1 MTLNGRATSGGK
13 PMGHTSDAPEPINAV
28 APEDDGP
35 TWDMPGHRRSSEL
48 TGGSVV
54 GLVLRATELFAAFAG
69 DAEGATPAGQ
79 VVAMRT
85 LLDQC
90 EALWLGAAQELES
103 SGAIAEAGFGS
114 LTSWLRHCCRLAPG
128 EAAGRSKVAA
138 AVTGAP
144 GATAAAML
152 SGAVTWRHALII
164 NQALAQLP
172 VDSRPEAERSLIEHG
187 RTLDPGQLR
196 RVADRLVHC
205 FDRQRADDAAI
216 RKLDRRGL
224 SVAETMDGM
233 VSVSGLLD
241 PVTGSL
247 LMTALHTKLRP
258 RPASD
263 HGDGHGFRRGGSDGE
278 GRGDSTG
285 GASEGDEVRTWAQRR
300 ADALAEIC
308 QEWLQDTNGA
318 TVGGVRPHLS
328 VIVDH
333 STLATRVVDDPS
345 AGIQPGQLAWVGPIT
360 ASQAQMI
367 GCDASVSR
375 ILTDGP
381 SQVLDVGRAT
391 RTIPPALRRAV
402 AARDRSCVGPGCHR
416 PPEHCDVHHI
426 VFWEHGGDTSLDNTV
441 LVCRRHHGL
450 VHLKQWQIRI
460 DADGRRRLEPPG

>member
-1 MTLNGRATSGGK
+1 
-13 PMGHTSDAPEPINAV
+13 MGHTSDLPEPANMLAPTESASAWAV
-28 APEDDGP
+28 PGQRPALALTDG
-35 TWDMPGHRRSSEL
+35 L
-48 TGGSVV
+48 AA
-54 GLVLRATELFAAFAG
+54 GLVPMTAELFAAFAAV
-69 DAEGATPAGQ
+69 AEGLTATGQ

-85 LLDQC
+85 LIDQC
-90 EALWLGAAQELES
+90 EALWLGAASELES
-103 SGAIAEAGFGS
+103 SGAIADAGFGS
-114 LTSWLRHCCRLAPG
+114 LASWLRHTCRLAPG
-128 EAAGRSKVAA
+128 EAAGRSKATA
-138 AVTGAP
+138 AVTEERGV
-144 GATAAAML
+144 TAEAML
-152 SGAVTWRHALII
+152 TGTVTWRHALVI
-164 NQALAQLP
+164 NQALAQVP
-172 VDSRPEAERSLIEHG
+172 PEARAEAERSLVDHA

-196 RVADRLVHC
+196 RVGDRLVHC

-233 VSVSGLLD
+233 VSVNGLLD

-247 LMTALHTKLRP
+247 LMTALYTKLRP

-278 GRGDSTG
+278 GRDDSTG

-360 ASQAQMI
+360 ASQVQMI

>member
-1 MTLNGRATSGGK
+1 
-13 PMGHTSDAPEPINAV
+13 MGHTSDLPEPANMLAPTESASAWAV
-28 APEDDGP
+28 
-35 TWDMPGHRRSSEL
+35 PGQRPLSAL
-48 TGGSVV
+48 TGGLAA
-54 GLVLRATELFAAFAG
+54 GLAPMTAELFAAFAAV
-69 DAEGATPAGQ
+69 AEGLTATGQ

-85 LLDQC
+85 LIDQC
-90 EALWLGAAQELES
+90 EALWLGAASELER
-103 SGAIAEAGFGS
+103 SGAIADAGFGS
-114 LTSWLRHCCRLAPG
+114 LASWLRHTCRLAPG
-128 EAAGRSKVAA
+128 EAAGRSKAA
-138 AVTGAP
+138 TAVTSER
-144 GATAAAML
+144 GATAEAML
-152 SGAVTWRHALII
+152 TGTVTWRHALVI
-164 NQALAQLP
+164 NQALAQVP
-172 VDSRPEAERSLIEHG
+172 PEACAEAERSLVDHA

-196 RVADRLVHC
+196 RVGDRLVHC

-233 VSVSGLLD
+233 VSVNGLLD

-247 LMTALHTKLRP
+247 LMTALDGKLRP
-258 RPASD
+258 GADSD
-263 HGDGHGFRRGGSDGE
+263 HGDGHRHDDR
-278 GRGDSTG
+278 TG
-285 GASEGDEVRTWAQRR
+285 GAAKGDEVRTWAQRR

-308 QEWLQDTNGA
+308 DEWLQNVNTA

-333 STLATRVVDDPS
+333 ATLVSQKSDAAS
-345 AGIQPGQLAWVGPIT
+345 AGVEPAQLAWVGPIT
-360 ASQAQMI
+360 TTEAQMI
-367 GCDASVSR
+367 GCDATVSR
-375 ILTDGP
+375 VVTDGP